1 MQDQGHT
8 SDLRKFLEGSVFINT
23 LKSLIMRDSEL
34 NEYRSL
40 LIWLTELSSFQN
52 V

>member
-23 LKSLIMRDSEL
+23 LKCLIMSDSEL
-34 NEYRSL
+34 MN
-40 LIWLTELSSFQN
+40 TEVYSSG
-52 V
+52 